1 MLDRYVGAERF
12 LAEIKAVLRRGAYAR
27 PTLIQSINDAEGGVR
42 EGELGHKCGTSGHM
56 TLCLFEKKIIKKVV
70 RKPWT
75 RYLAIAC
82 FLLRGRGCY
91 NKA

>member
-12 LAEIKAVLRRGAYAR
+12 LAEIKAVLRRRAYAR

-56 TLCLFEKKIIKKVV
+56 TLCLFEKKIIKKSCSQAMDSV
-70 RKPWT
+70 PSDS
-75 RYLAIAC
+75 
-82 FLLRGRGCY
+82 LLLVEGKGVL
-91 NKA
+91 

>member
-1 MLDRYVGAERF
+1 MLDGVRTERF
-12 LAEIKAVLRRGAYAR
+12 LAEIKAVLKRRIYAR

-56 TLCLFEKKIIKKVV
+56 TLCLFENYLQKKVV

-91 NKA
+91 N